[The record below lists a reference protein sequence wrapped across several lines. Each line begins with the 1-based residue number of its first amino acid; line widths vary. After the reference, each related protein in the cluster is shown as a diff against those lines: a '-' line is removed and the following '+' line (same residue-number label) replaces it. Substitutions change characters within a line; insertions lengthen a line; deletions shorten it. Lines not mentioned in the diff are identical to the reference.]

1 MGYKTEGERGSEG
14 IVGAEE
20 TRRSLSPDQAARVRA
35 EKSEAEADK
44 PGFLSPRSAATREFL
59 RGLFGG
65 DTSPRCGMLDRRAL
79 RAALC
84 VLSCAW
90 LHAGAASRLKSPALP
105 IQSEREPLP
114 SKGLSGEKL
123 ICRVVH
129 VCVRG
134 DDDQILFGKSERNFA
149 HPQIFT
155 LFLGI
160 SSGKHLQ

>member
-1 MGYKTEGERGSEG
+1 
-14 IVGAEE
+14 
-20 TRRSLSPDQAARVRA
+20 
-35 EKSEAEADK
+35 
-44 PGFLSPRSAATREFL
+44 
-59 RGLFGG
+59 
-65 DTSPRCGMLDRRAL
+65 MLDRRAL

-114 SKGLSGEKL
+114 SKGLSGENL

-129 VCVRG
+129 VYVRG
-134 DDDQILFGKSERNFA
+134 ADPRDDHILLGKIVERNLA

-155 LFLGI
+155 LFFRN